1 MSLGLT
7 LAIVVIRVIGRFWPV
22 VLRIFFSLETSH
34 LYAISILL
42 LVMIGKLIL
51 ATVGRI
57 GLLIVLLP
65 ATATWLITTTT
76 ISIRVEVKGSR
87 VRLSSRLLILRPVG
101 TFVSIVTIIVC
112 KYLVLGSC
120 NITPSI
126 C

>member
-1 MSLGLT
+1 MSLGLLI
-7 LAIVVIRVIGRFWPV
+7 LAIVVIRVVRGLRPV
-22 VLRIFFSLETSH
+22 ALRIFFSLETSH
-34 LYAISILL
+34 LYAISTLTL
-42 LVMIGKLIL
+42 IGKLIL
-51 ATVGRI
+51 ATIGRI

>member
-1 MSLGLT
+1 MSLGLLI
-7 LAIVVIRVIGRFWPV
+7 LAIVVIRVVRGLWPV

-34 LYAISILL
+34 LYAISTLTL
-42 LVMIGKLIL
+42 IGKLIL
-51 ATVGRI
+51 ATIGRI

>member
-34 LYAISILL
+34 LYAISTLTL
-42 LVMIGKLIL
+42 IGKLIL
-51 ATVGRI
+51 ATIGRI

-65 ATATWLITTTT
+65 TTAAWLITTTT